1 MTKIHSAPRLV
12 TRRHVVHETTV
23 PPAPVRAALPPVPPR
38 TLVLTTT
45 RDLADE
51 LRTHLTDE
59 HSFVLP
65 LPEPD
70 LVWDREA
77 FTTLLPP
84 GLRHIRVVA
93 FAGDVREED
102 VRDEDG
108 GLPEALVALHEATFL
123 ATQRLIGALRE
134 EGTLGVVLLDAFG
147 AGAGSPARPVTG
159 LFTGLLKCTAWET
172 DRAQVFGVL
181 TDTTDLT
188 TALNQLAVEYR
199 CGRRFPHAL
208 YRGDRR
214 GEERFSPADAT
225 GRPPGL
231 DENSVV
237 VAVGGSRGL
246 TKQIVHRLARTTGA
260 TFFIMGSTDLDALPS
275 EVFAGDDEHFVA
287 QRPEFLR
294 RRRQEDPHASPAE
307 LGRQFEAL
315 VHAREAKRSLT
326 ELARLTGPDRCHYL
340 VCDVTDA
347 VQVRKAAD
355 AVLAEHATVD
365 LLLFAAVVSRPR
377 SLEHKAQSDFR
388 HVRDIKVRGRQN
400 LRAAFGDR
408 VRTWCNFGSVVGS
421 LGLPGDVDYASA
433 NDYLA
438 AAARYRSTRS
448 PDREFTIAWTWWKES
463 GFSSRSL
470 AGNHMRR
477 SGWLTGISDAEGVA
491 HFLAELGS
499 PGSGRALV
507 ALIGPA
513 ERATYDQVTPGLI
526 TAGQDRTPTAPGARF
541 YLDGHEAGAR
551 EPHRR
556 SAVWSRTLEPGG
568 RDAYLAG
575 HRVRGI
581 PTMAGAQELEMM
593 AEAALALVPGSGVA
607 AFENVRY
614 HSFLRC
620 HPRHPATECE
630 IGVELTASHDGTA
643 RVTASIRSRNAHAG
657 GPRPGGPRLHA
668 EADVLL
674 TTAGAPAGQPRHE
687 QPLPFLDGA
696 RPARDPYY
704 HARPYVELDGVYVS
718 TSDLRLLPWG
728 SAATLRLS
736 LVDGVGPGAAED
748 PVAHAAFTDYVVPSL
763 LIDALTRVVLQAPER
778 PRALGL
784 GVPLGYSRVTLHTGL
799 NDIGLE
805 QRFGAGITL
814 YRVNAS
820 DGAAATCLAVG
831 PGAEALVTV
840 EEPRLGGLAWIS
852 ET

>member
-1 MTKIHSAPRLV
+1 MNNTSPTHRPV
-12 TRRHVVHETTV
+12 TRRHVIRETTV

-51 LRTHLTDE
+51 LRTHLTEE
-59 HSFVLP
+59 HCFVLS

-77 FTTLLPP
+77 FAALLPP

-93 FAGDVREED
+93 FAGDVWAND
-102 VRDEDG
+102 
-108 GLPEALVALHEATFL
+108 LPDALVALHEAAFL
-123 ATQRLIGALRE
+123 AAQRMIGALRE

-147 AGAGSPARPVTG
+147 PGEGSPPRPVTG

-188 TALNQLAVEYR
+188 TALDQLAVEYR

-214 GEERFSPADAT
+214 SEERFSPAEPT

-246 TKQIVHRLARTTGA
+246 TTQIVRELARTTGA
-260 TFFIMGSTDLDALPS
+260 TFFIMGSTDLEAVPA
-275 EVFAGDDEHFVA
+275 EVFAGDDEHFAA

-294 RRRQEDPHASPAE
+294 RFRREDPHASPAE
-307 LGRQFEAL
+307 LGKRFEAL
-315 VHAREAKRSLT
+315 VQAREAKRFLA
-326 ELARLTGPDRCHYL
+326 ELSRLTGPGKCRYL
-340 VCDVTDA
+340 VCDAKDA
-347 VQVRKAAD
+347 VQVHKAAE

-377 SLEHKAQSDFR
+377 SLERKAQSDFR
-388 HVRDIKVRGRQN
+388 LVRDVKVRGRQN

-438 AAARYRSTRS
+438 AAARHRSAQS
-448 PDREFTIAWTWWKES
+448 PNRELTIAWTWWKES
-463 GFSSRSL
+463 GFGNRPL
-470 AGNHMRR
+470 AGDHMRR
-477 SGWLTGISDAEGVA
+477 SGWLTGISDSEGVE
-491 HFLAELGS
+491 HLLAELGS
-499 PGSGRALV
+499 PGPERALV

-513 ERATYDQVTPGLI
+513 ERATYDRVTPGLI
-526 TAGQDRTPTAPGARF
+526 TEGPDRTPTAPGARF
-541 YLDGHEAGAR
+541 HLDGHEDGPR
-551 EPHRR
+551 EPHER
-556 SAVWSRTLEPGG
+556 SAVWSVRLEPDG

-575 HRVRGI
+575 HRVGRV

-593 AEAALALVPGSGVA
+593 AEAALALVPGSRVA

-620 HPRHPATECE
+620 HPGRPAPECE
-630 IGVELTASHDGTA
+630 IGAELDAFHDGTT
-643 RVTASIRSRNAHAG
+643 RVTASIRSRRAHSDDL
-657 GPRPGGPRLHA
+657 RLHA

-674 TTAGAPAGQPRHE
+674 TTSGTPPGQTRHE
-687 QPLPFLDGA
+687 YPLPFLDGA
-696 RPARDPYY
+696 RLVPDPYY
-704 HARPYVELDGVYVS
+704 RADPYVKLDGAYVS

-728 SAATLRLS
+728 SAATLRLN
-736 LVDGVGPGAAED
+736 LVNGTGSSAAED
-748 PVAHAAFTDYVVPSL
+748 RVVQTAFAGYTVPSL
-763 LIDALTRVVLQAPER
+763 LIDALTRVVLQDPGR
-778 PRALGL
+778 PRSLGL
-784 GVPLGYSRVTLHTGL
+784 GVPLGYSRVILHTGL
-799 NDIGLE
+799 NDVGIE
-805 QRFGAGITL
+805 RRFGAGITL

-820 DGAAATCLAVG
+820 NGAAAMCLAVG
-831 PGAEALVTV
+831 PGAEALVKV
-840 EEPRLGGLAWIS
+840 ENPRLGGLAWVS